1 LLGKL
6 PFIHD
11 LPSQSSDNVDR
22 GGKHSLSRQSQ
33 RDSSSDEEEVEES
46 PHRREIK
53 VQEASTVCSEG
64 AGVVGGQLRTIRF
77 HINGGTVDTKMPSAT
92 TLFQIRQRVK
102 RRFDGNYQVCGF
114 FFFFFLFHFMTF
126 VFSPQI
132 FASRNGSRVAI
143 SSELIYTDF
152 VRPLGEN
159 DVIELILIPREKD
172 SEN

>member
-1 LLGKL
+1 
-6 PFIHD
+6 
-11 LPSQSSDNVDR
+11 
-22 GGKHSLSRQSQ
+22 
-33 RDSSSDEEEVEES
+33 
-46 PHRREIK
+46 
-53 VQEASTVCSEG
+53 
-64 AGVVGGQLRTIRF
+64 
-77 HINGGTVDTKMPSAT
+77 
-92 TLFQIRQRVK
+92 
-102 RRFDGNYQVCGF
+102 
-114 FFFFFLFHFMTF
+114 MTF